1 MRRLL
6 LTGASGFLGWNIC
19 SEPQTAWKITG
30 AVHTRDVAI
39 LGVPSIKV
47 DLSNEQ
53 AIRDLW
59 DEVKPQAVIHAAAQS
74 NPNYCEQHPEET
86 EKINVDA
93 AVLLADLCS
102 TRNLPFVFTSTDLV
116 FDGRK
121 GNYTEDDPVNPLNR
135 YGDQKARAEEEIL
148 KVYPEA
154 TICRLPLMFGYGGP
168 FAGSFMQPFLQ
179 RMKAGEE
186 LALFYDEYRSAVGG
200 RCASQGLLLA
210 LEHFHG
216 TYHLGGRERLS
227 RYDFGLMMKE
237 VFDLPNAIIRGISQ
251 SDIIMPA
258 ERPADVSL
266 DSSKAYS
273 EGYDPLPAIQELALL
288 REHMV

>member
-1 MRRLL
+1 VQ
-6 LTGASGFLGWNIC
+6 
-19 SEPQTAWKITG
+19 PQG
-30 AVHTRDVAI
+30 
-39 LGVPSIKV
+39 
-47 DLSNEQ
+47 
-53 AIRDLW
+53 
-59 DEVKPQAVIHAAAQS
+59 VIHAAAQS

-93 AVLLADLCS
+93 AILLADLCS
-102 TRNLPFVFTSTDLV
+102 ARNLPFVFTSTDLV

-121 GNYTEDDPVNPLNR
+121 GNYTEEDAPNPLNR
-135 YGDQKARAEEEIL
+135 YGEQKVRAEEGIL

-179 RMKAGEE
+179 RMKEGEE

-200 RCASQGLLLA
+200 RCVAQGLLLA

-227 RYDFGLMMKE
+227 RYDFGMLMKE
-237 VFDLPNAIIRGISQ
+237 VLDLPDAIIRGISQ
-251 SDIIMPA
+251 HDIIMPA
-258 ERPADVSL
+258 GRPSDVSL
-266 DSSKAYS
+266 DSSKAYA
-273 EGYDPLPAIQELALL
+273 EGYDPSTTREELVAL
-288 REHMV
+288 REHIG